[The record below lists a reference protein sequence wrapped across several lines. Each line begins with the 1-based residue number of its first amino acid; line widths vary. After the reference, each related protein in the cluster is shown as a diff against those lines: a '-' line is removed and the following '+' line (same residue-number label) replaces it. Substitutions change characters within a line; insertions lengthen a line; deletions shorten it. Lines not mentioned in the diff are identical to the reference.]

1 MSSVADSHIKDADS
15 EDTVPADVI
24 PAGTLPPLRWRELPA
39 PVPIWKMVGPSV
51 ILAGLALGSGE
62 YVLWPFITFKS
73 QFVFFWACLLAV
85 ITQYFLNLEI
95 MRWTLA
101 TGESTL
107 IGLVR
112 MSRWVA
118 PVFLVLNIVPWMLP
132 AWAQGC
138 SQLLGWLI
146 FGPTTNPEGAIIPG
160 QYDNIISIVSLL
172 GCGLVL
178 TAGPVIY
185 ETVERVQLALVA
197 LILIIVVALAL
208 WLVCLRPDALV
219 AQWSAVFTLGWP
231 QMLPPVDAAL
241 TPMALLG
248 ALAFAGAGG
257 TMNLAQANYIKD
269 KGYAMGTHIGRLT
282 NPFTGNEE
290 AVSETGFHFPH
301 SRENMIRWR
310 SWWRSACL
318 EHFVSFLLTCIV
330 CLALLTLISYIV
342 FYNENGQ
349 LRDGLQSYKEGLGFV
364 WAEAE
369 QLAVLIGT
377 PAKYAFLI
385 MGVAILFTTEFG
397 VLDASSRIS
406 TDLVKI
412 AWLRKNKAWSE
423 GRLYYWFLW
432 GEIFLAISILLLE
445 FVGIKYDALTWFKI
459 TAALNGFV
467 MFLYAALLM
476 NMNYARLPKDIRIPL
491 WRLAIL
497 GWTVLFFGFFSAW
510 AGWDVGMNVLAKLKQ
525 PKPAASAP
533 VRP

>member
-1 MSSVADSHIKDADS
+1 MSAT
-15 EDTVPADVI
+15 EDIVPEDVI

-39 PVPIWKMVGPSV
+39 PVPIWKMIGPSV

-85 ITQYFLNLEI
+85 VTQYFLNLEI

-112 MSRWVA
+112 VSRWVA
-118 PVFLVLNIVPWMLP
+118 PVFLALNIIPWMLP

-138 SQLLGWLI
+138 SQILGWLI
-146 FGPTTNPEGAIIPG
+146 TGEPTRNVEGAIVRG
-160 QYDNIISIVSLL
+160 EYDNIISIISLL
-172 GCGLVL
+172 GCGVIL

-197 LILIIVVALAL
+197 LILCMVVVLAS
-208 WLVCLRPDALV
+208 WLVVLRPDALV
-219 AQWSAVFTLGWP
+219 TQWTAVFTLGWP
-231 QMLPPVDAAL
+231 QMLPRVDAAL
-241 TPMALLG
+241 SPMALLG

-269 KGYAMGTHIGRLT
+269 KGYAMGQHIGRLT

-290 AVSETGFHFPH
+290 AISETGFHFPH
-301 SRENMIRWR
+301 TRENMIRWHA
-310 SWWRSACL
+310 WWRAACW
-318 EHFVSFLLTCIV
+318 EHLVSFLLTCVV

-342 FYNENGQ
+342 FYDASGRLQVENPEQ
-349 LRDGLQSYKEGLGFV
+349 YKEGLGFV

-369 QLAVLIGT
+369 QLGKLIGVI
-377 PAKYAFLI
+377 AKYAFLI

-412 AWLRKNKAWSE
+412 AWLRDNAAWSE

-432 GEIFLAISILLLE
+432 GEIFLAIGILLLE
-445 FVGIKYDALTWFKI
+445 YVGIKVGALALFQL

-467 MFLYAALLM
+467 MFLYAAMLM
-476 NMNYARLPKDIRIPL
+476 YMNYRRLPKDLRIPL
-491 WRLAIL
+491 WRHAIL
-497 GWTVLFFGFFSAW
+497 GWAVLFFGFFSAW
-510 AGWDVGMNVLAKLKQ
+510 SVYDLGGRLIVKLKG
-525 PKPAASAP
+525 PGATASAP
-533 VRP
+533 VRQR